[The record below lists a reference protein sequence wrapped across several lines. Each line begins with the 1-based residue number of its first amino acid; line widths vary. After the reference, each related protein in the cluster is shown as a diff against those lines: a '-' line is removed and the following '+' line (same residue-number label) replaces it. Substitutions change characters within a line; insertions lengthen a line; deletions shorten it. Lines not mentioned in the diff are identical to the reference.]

1 MSTGPEFGAG
11 VEQVEIDT
19 LMLADWAET
28 INGKLYVQGGG
39 WDRWLLA
46 PDRPVEFAIAASVL
60 TPWSLANQER
70 EFAVAIE
77 SEDGA
82 AIAPLLTGSFTV
94 GRPPNARPGQLFRS
108 PITARVAMP
117 KMSAGVHRV
126 VMNVTGAVSKSVV
139 FYAVNPSSPA
149 ET

>member
-1 MSTGPEFGAG
+1 MSTSPEPGAG

-39 WDRWLLA
+39 WDRWMLV

-60 TPWSLANQER
+60 TPWSLANQEH
-70 EFAVAIE
+70 ELAVAIE

-82 AIAPLLTGSFTV
+82 VIASLLAGSFTV

-117 KMSAGVHRV
+117 KMTAGAYRV
-126 VMNVTGAVSKSVV
+126 VMNVAGAASKSVV

-149 ET
+149 GA

>member
-1 MSTGPEFGAG
+1 MSASPEFSLG
-11 VEQVEIDT
+11 VEQLEIDA

-46 PDRPVEFAIAASVL
+46 PNRPVEFAIAASIL
-60 TPWSLANQER
+60 TPWNLANQEQ
-70 EFAVAIE
+70 EFSIAIE

-82 AIAPLLTGSFTV
+82 TVAPLLTGSFTV

-117 KMSAGVHRV
+117 KLTAGVYRV
-126 VMNVTGAVSKSVV
+126 VMNARGAAPKSVA
-139 FYAVNPSSPA
+139 FYAVDSH
-149 ET
+149 

>member
-1 MSTGPEFGAG
+1 MSTSDGDVAG
-11 VEQVEIDT
+11 VEQVEIDA

-46 PDRPVEFAIAASVL
+46 PNRPVEFAIAASVI

-70 EFAVAIE
+70 EFSIAIE

-82 AIAPLLTGSFTV
+82 TVGPLLAGSFTV
-94 GRPPNARPGQLFRS
+94 GRPPDARPGQLFRS
-108 PITARVAMP
+108 PLTARVAMP
-117 KMSAGVHRV
+117 KVTAGVYRV
-126 VMNVTGAVSKSVV
+126 VMNVTGAAAKSAA
-139 FYAVNPSSPA
+139 FYAVDSL
-149 ET
+149 

>member
-1 MSTGPEFGAG
+1 MSTNQDPAAG
-11 VEQVEIDT
+11 VERVEIDA

-46 PDRPVEFAIAASVL
+46 PNRPVEFAIAASIL

-70 EFAVAIE
+70 EFSIAIE

-82 AIAPLLTGSFTV
+82 AVAPLLTGSFTV
-94 GRPPNARPGQLFRS
+94 GRPPDARPGQLFRS
-108 PITARVAMP
+108 PLTARVAMP
-117 KMSAGVHRV
+117 KVAAGVYRV
-126 VMNVTGAVSKSVV
+126 AMNVTGAAAKSAV
-139 FYAVNPSSPA
+139 FYAVDA
-149 ET
+149 R